1 MLDETLS
8 DLAEFAPTR
17 GKEIVK
23 GAKNLTGQQIMDF
36 LSGKSTAPQ
45 VRREIGS
52 YFGKGAMRF
61 AGKNP
66 IMKTLVRAVPGLTAA
81 GLVMDGA
88 DVIAGDDGL
97 GNKLADVGAMG
108 LGGTIG
114 LFMGGP
120 LGAMVGASA
129 GKSITD
135 SAQAIFGGGKSEEER
150 KMEELL
156 AILGK

>member
-1 MLDETLS
+1 MFDETIS

-23 GAKNLTGQQIMDF
+23 GAKNLTGQDIIDF
-36 LSGKSTAPQ
+36 LSGKSTAPK
-45 VRREIGS
+45 VRREIGQ

-66 IMKTLVRAVPGLTAA
+66 IMKTLVRAVPGLTTA

-135 SAQAIFGGGKSEEER
+135 SAQAVFGGKSEEER